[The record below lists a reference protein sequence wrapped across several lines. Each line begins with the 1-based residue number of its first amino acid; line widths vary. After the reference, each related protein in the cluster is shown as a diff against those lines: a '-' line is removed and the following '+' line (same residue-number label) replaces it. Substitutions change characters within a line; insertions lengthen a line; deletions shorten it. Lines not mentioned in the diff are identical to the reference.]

1 MTSIVE
7 RRAQDPTA
15 LLFVCDVT
23 PPRGGEASL
32 FDPLRGLR
40 ADYLSV
46 AYNTGQIVRMNP
58 VLGAAWLRAQTGQDV
73 LFTLATRDMNKVAL
87 QSLLLGAQLWGLENL
102 LIVKGDPFSA
112 SQRASVQT
120 VSDIHPLAF
129 MESVRAMNQGRDYR
143 GGNLRAPTN
152 FCVGASLD
160 VGHDFE
166 REIPLT
172 QRKVRA
178 GVQYFLQQALFD
190 PQRLVAFLD
199 AYAAGT
205 GDPLTAPIFCGVQV
219 MTAQGFLYGE
229 IPAWVT
235 DDLAKGRSGEDI
247 AVETVQRFVER
258 RFRSIYLIP
267 PVMRGGR
274 REYAAAQ
281 RVIAVVRAAD
291 AERTA

>member
-32 FDPLRGLR
+32 FDPLRELQ
-40 ADYLSV
+40 ADYLSI

-58 VLGAAWLRAQTGQDV
+58 VLGAAWLRAQTGQEV

-87 QSLLLGAQLWGLENL
+87 QSLLLGAQLWDLENVV
-102 LIVKGDPFSA
+102 IVKGDAFNA
-112 SQRASVQT
+112 AQRDAVQT
-120 VSDIHPLAF
+120 VRDIRPLAF
-129 MESVRAMNQGRDYR
+129 MESVQAMNQGLDYL
-143 GGNLRAPTN
+143 GGTLRAATH

-160 VGHDFE
+160 VGHNLE

-178 GVQYFLQQALFD
+178 GVQYFLLQALFD

-199 AYAAGT
+199 AYAIAT
-205 GDPLTAPIFCGVQV
+205 GEPLTAPIFCGVQV
-219 MTAQGFLYGE
+219 MTVHGFTYGE

-235 DDLAKGRSGEDI
+235 DDLVKGRSGEEI

-258 RFRSIYLIP
+258 GFRSIYLIP

-281 RVIAVVRAAD
+281 RVITVVRAANTD
-291 AERTA
+291 RTA

>member
-32 FDPLRGLR
+32 FDPLRELQ
-40 ADYLSV
+40 ADYLSI
-46 AYNTGQIVRMNP
+46 AYNTGQIVPDESGVGGGLAARP
-58 VLGAAWLRAQTGQDV
+58 DRPGGAVHARDP
-73 LFTLATRDMNKVAL
+73 DMNKVAL
-87 QSLLLGAQLWGLENL
+87 QSLLLGAQLWDLENVV
-102 LIVKGDPFSA
+102 IVKGDAFNA
-112 SQRASVQT
+112 AQRDAVQT
-120 VSDIHPLAF
+120 VRDIRPLAF
-129 MESVRAMNQGRDYR
+129 MESVQAMNQGLDYL
-143 GGNLRAPTN
+143 GGTLRAATH

-160 VGHDFE
+160 VGHNLE

-178 GVQYFLQQALFD
+178 GVQYFLLQALFD

-199 AYAAGT
+199 AYAIAT
-205 GDPLTAPIFCGVQV
+205 GEPLTAPIFCGVQV
-219 MTAQGFLYGE
+219 MTVHGFTYGE

-235 DDLAKGRSGEDI
+235 DDLVKGRSGEEI

-258 RFRSIYLIP
+258 GFRSIYLIP
-267 PVMRGGR
+267 R
-274 REYAAAQ
+274 
-281 RVIAVVRAAD
+281 
-291 AERTA
+291 

>member
-32 FDPLRGLR
+32 FDPLRELQ
-40 ADYLSV
+40 ADYLSI

-58 VLGAAWLRAQTGQDV
+58 VLGAAWLRAQTGQEV

-87 QSLLLGAQLWGLENL
+87 QSLLLGAQLWDLENVV
-102 LIVKGDPFSA
+102 IVKGDAFNA
-112 SQRASVQT
+112 AQRDAVQT
-120 VSDIHPLAF
+120 VRDVRPLAF
-129 MESVRAMNQGRDYR
+129 MESVQAMNQGLDYL
-143 GGNLRAPTN
+143 GGTLRAATH

-160 VGHDFE
+160 VGHNLE

-172 QRKVRA
+172 QRKVWA
-178 GVQYFLQQALFD
+178 GVQYFLLQALFD

-199 AYAAGT
+199 AYAIAT
-205 GDPLTAPIFCGVQV
+205 GEPLTAPIFCGVQV
-219 MTAQGFLYGE
+219 MTVHGFTYGE

-235 DDLAKGRSGEDI
+235 DDLVKGRSGEEI

-258 RFRSIYLIP
+258 GFRSHFI
-267 PVMRGGR
+267 
-274 REYAAAQ
+274 
-281 RVIAVVRAAD
+281 
-291 AERTA
+291 